1 MSHEFAS
8 KTIFPLVCGEKDKPS
23 SKVGPLQ
30 GNVSRQIVKVGFR
43 QRGLKPSPRHF
54 QSGTK
59 EICKPHNFTNRYV
72 CLPGEQKTKGLC
84 FKVATLAI
92 KKGGCP
98 KLSPSRPWGALCKP
112 PLECNRQLDPKITP
126 IPRAPMFD
134 GSPLLGFRHMVAPIN
149 KTTSSKNPLP
159 SNCTGVG
166 DVPKLP
172 RELDASTKM
181 APNLHVVLRE
191 MLQSKEVK
199 GEIIENFLSHSP
211 SIKRYDSAFRT
222 LWALLSSKGL
232 DPPTSTLEQIA
243 SGIIEIHNWS
253 PSQAKNAYSS
263 VLLLPGFYH
272 LRFHHM
278 LLPFKKLWN
287 TNVEKYAS
295 FWDCTP
301 IILKLLQIAPPDYE
315 PFNEDQDALSFLN
328 VMPLE
333 DLRARL
339 VICCRLFCLHRSTD
353 LANILRSTS
362 ILQGNIPF
370 IMVRRKGW
378 KSHKWERLVSIS
390 QFPQISPWH
399 LIRAYVQRTSKQGKP
414 GGPLL
419 LSLKKPFKP
428 LSSGT
433 IATITSNV
441 MKSFDISPKFWGAH
455 STRGAGVAFYRR
467 LGLSAEEV
475 CEIGKWKDVNAF
487 TTHYQRLDAHHKAS
501 EGIHNLV
508 HNTSQSEPKE
518 SRTPRKT

>member
-1 MSHEFAS
+1 M
-8 KTIFPLVCGEKDKPS
+8 CGEKDQPS
-23 SKVGPLQ
+23 SEMGPLQ
-30 GNVSRQIVKVGFR
+30 ENVSRQIVKVGFR
-43 QRGLKPSPRHF
+43 QRGLHPSPRYF
-54 QSGTK
+54 QSGPK
-59 EICKPHNFTNRYV
+59 EICKPYNITNRYV

-98 KLSPSRPWGALCKP
+98 KLSPSRPWGPLCKP
-112 PLECNRQLDPKITP
+112 PLECNRQLDPKINP

-149 KTTSSKNPLP
+149 KATSSKKPLP
-159 SNCTGVG
+159 SNCTRVG

-172 RELDASTKM
+172 RGLDASTKM
-181 APNLHVVLRE
+181 APSLHVVLRQ

-211 SIKRYDSAFRT
+211 SIKRYDSAFKT
-222 LWALLSSKGL
+222 LWALLASKGL
-232 DPPTSTLEQIA
+232 DPPNSTLEQIA
-243 SGIIEIHNWS
+243 SGIIEIYNWS

-272 LRFHHM
+272 LRFHHL
-278 LLPFKKLWN
+278 LLPYKKLWN

-301 IILKLLQIAPPDYE
+301 MILSFIQNAPPDCD
-315 PFNEDQDALSFLN
+315 PIKQKQCWLHL
-328 VMPLE
+328 MPLE
-333 DLRARL
+333 LLRETL
-339 VICCRLFCLHRSTD
+339 IICCRLFCLHRSSDFT
-353 LANILRSTS
+353 NILRSAS

-378 KSHKWERLVSIS
+378 KSHKWEKLVSIS

-399 LIRAYVQRTSKQGKP
+399 LIRAYVQRTSKHEKP

-428 LSSGT
+428 ISSGT

-441 MKSFDISPKFWGAH
+441 MKRFDISPKFWVAH
-455 STRGAGVAFYRR
+455 STRGR
-467 LGLSAEEV
+467 E
-475 CEIGKWKDVNAF
+475 
-487 TTHYQRLDAHHKAS
+487 
-501 EGIHNLV
+501 
-508 HNTSQSEPKE
+508 
-518 SRTPRKT
+518 